1 MVGELWG
8 FGAWRIEIGFG
19 GSHQYFSNQLVP
31 DRVVTVGRLS
41 SKLCAS
47 GHDFKRRLG
56 WMSDSSAPMIEAR
69 GLSKF
74 YGDFAA
80 VRDMSYS
87 IEKGEIVAFLGPNGA
102 GKSTTMKMLTGYLS
116 ASEGSAFIAGYD
128 MSQNRIAGSRKLGYL
143 PESGPLYPD
152 MTPAEML
159 NFFGEA
165 RGLRDK
171 ELKESIADAV
181 EAVELQTVYH
191 KPIGKLSKGFRQ
203 RVGMSQA
210 LLHKPD
216 VLIMDEPTSGLDPNQ
231 TDQIRDVILR
241 WGQDRTIL
249 LSTHILQEVEAM
261 ATRVI
266 IVNEGEKVADA
277 PLSEFQTD
285 GKTLSSE
292 FRRLTKGLEPATE
305 PHTDPNPS

>member
-1 MVGELWG
+1 
-8 FGAWRIEIGFG
+8 
-19 GSHQYFSNQLVP
+19 
-31 DRVVTVGRLS
+31 
-41 SKLCAS
+41 
-47 GHDFKRRLG
+47 
-56 WMSDSSAPMIEAR
+56 MIEAR

-80 VRDMSYS
+80 VRDMSFT
-87 IEKGEIVAFLGPNGA
+87 IQKGEIVAFLGPNGA

-128 MSQNRIAGSRKLGYL
+128 MSDQRLEGSRNLGYL

-152 MTPAEML
+152 MTAAEML
-159 NFFGEA
+159 RFFGEA

-171 ELKESIADAV
+171 ELKECVADAV
-181 EAVELQTVYH
+181 EATQLQSVYH

-231 TDQIRDVILR
+231 TEQIRDVILE
-241 WGQDRTIL
+241 WGKDRTIL

-261 ATRVI
+261 ASRVI
-266 IVNEGEKVADA
+266 IVNEGQKVADG
-277 PLSEFQTD
+277 PLSQFQAGD
-285 GKTLSSE
+285 RTLAGE
-292 FRRLTKGLEPATE
+292 FRRLTKEAAAPKATASMSA
-305 PHTDPNPS
+305 NPDFEVSD

>member
-1 MVGELWG
+1 
-8 FGAWRIEIGFG
+8 
-19 GSHQYFSNQLVP
+19 
-31 DRVVTVGRLS
+31 
-41 SKLCAS
+41 
-47 GHDFKRRLG
+47 
-56 WMSDSSAPMIEAR
+56 MIEAR

-80 VRDMSYS
+80 VRDMSYT
-87 IEKGEIVAFLGPNGA
+87 IQKGEIVAFLGPNGA

-116 ASEGSAFIAGYD
+116 ASEGSALIAGFD
-128 MSQNRIAGSRKLGYL
+128 MSKQRLEGSRQLGYL

-159 NFFGEA
+159 HFFGEA

-171 ELKESIADAV
+171 ELKSAVADAV
-181 EAVELQTVYH
+181 EAVQLQSVYH

-231 TDQIRDVILR
+231 TDQIRDVILE
-241 WGQDRTIL
+241 WGKDRTIL

-261 ATRVI
+261 ASRVI
-266 IVNEGEKVADA
+266 IVNEGQKVADG
-277 PLSEFQTD
+277 PLSEFQVD
-285 GKTLSSE
+285 GKSLADE
-292 FRRLTKGLEPATE
+292 FRRLTKRTVERKSSASMTARPDFE
-305 PHTDPNPS
+305 VPQ

>member
-1 MVGELWG
+1 
-8 FGAWRIEIGFG
+8 
-19 GSHQYFSNQLVP
+19 
-31 DRVVTVGRLS
+31 
-41 SKLCAS
+41 
-47 GHDFKRRLG
+47 
-56 WMSDSSAPMIEAR
+56 MIEAR

-80 VRDMSYS
+80 VRDMSFT
-87 IEKGEIVAFLGPNGA
+87 IQAGEIVAFLGPNGA

-116 ASEGSAFIAGYD
+116 ASEGSAWIAGCD
-128 MSQNRIAGSRKLGYL
+128 MSVQRLEGSRRLGYL

-159 NFFGEA
+159 HFFGEA
-165 RGLRDK
+165 RGLRDSL
-171 ELKESIADAV
+171 LKDAVASAV
-181 EAVELQTVYH
+181 EATQLQTVYH

-231 TDQIRDVILR
+231 TDQIRDVILE

-261 ATRVI
+261 ASRVI
-266 IVNEGEKVADA
+266 IVHEGQKVADG
-277 PLSEFQTD
+277 PLEQFQSE
-285 GKTLSSE
+285 GRTLASE
-292 FRRLTKGLEPATE
+292 FRRLTQSTSQRKKGVVMSASPT
-305 PHTDPNPS
+305 S

>member
-1 MVGELWG
+1 
-8 FGAWRIEIGFG
+8 
-19 GSHQYFSNQLVP
+19 
-31 DRVVTVGRLS
+31 
-41 SKLCAS
+41 
-47 GHDFKRRLG
+47 
-56 WMSDSSAPMIEAR
+56 MSDDSPMIEAR

-80 VRDMSYS
+80 VRDMSFT

-116 ASEGSAFIAGYD
+116 ASEGSAFIGGHD
-128 MSQNRIAGSRKLGYL
+128 MANERLEGSRKLGYL

-159 NFFGEA
+159 HFFGEA

-171 ELKESIADAV
+171 ELSQCVADAV
-181 EAVELQTVYH
+181 DATQLHSVYH

-231 TDQIRDVILR
+231 TDQIREVILE
-241 WGQDRTIL
+241 WGKDRTIL

-261 ATRVI
+261 ANRVI
-266 IVNEGEKVADA
+266 VVHEGQKVADG
-277 PLSEFQTD
+277 PLDDFQSGD
-285 GKTLSSE
+285 KTMASE
-292 FRRLTKGLEPATE
+292 FRRLTKATVAKKSTTAMSARQDFE
-305 PHTDPNPS
+305 VSS